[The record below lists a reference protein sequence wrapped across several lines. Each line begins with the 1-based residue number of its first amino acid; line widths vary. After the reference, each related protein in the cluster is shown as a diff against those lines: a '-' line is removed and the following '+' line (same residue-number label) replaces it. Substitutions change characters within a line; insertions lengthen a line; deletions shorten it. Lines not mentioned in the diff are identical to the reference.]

1 MEKRWFFKKE
11 NWKIISS
18 FPKLPDWNYKICIVK
33 KTRSLDQNRFYWWY
47 VLKFIVLQYKDFW
60 YIYTTENLHD
70 IFKKVFIPK
79 KRIKSDFS
87 RKFVYLSGSTSD
99 LNTKQFSDYIERI
112 KAIFE
117 FWEME
122 KLWLEKIDSF
132 VIPDIDN
139 DDLLYRESLIV

>member
-18 FPKLPDWNYKICIVK
+18 FPKLPDWRYKISIVK
-33 KTRSLDQNRFYWWY
+33 QKRSWDQNRFYWGY
-47 VLKFIVLQYKDFW
+47 ILKFIVLQYKDFW

-70 IFKKVFIPK
+70 IFKKVFLPK
-79 KRIKSDFS
+79 KKIKSDFS
-87 RKFVYLSGSTSD
+87 KKFVYVSWSTGDLSS
-99 LNTKQFSDYIERI
+99 KQFSDYIDLI

-122 KLWLEKIDSF
+122 KLRLEKIDKF
-132 VIPDIDN
+132 IIPDITE
-139 DDLLYRESLIV
+139 DDLLYRESQIV

>member
-1 MEKRWFFKKE
+1 MWYFTKE
-11 NWKIISS
+11 NWKIIAW
-18 FPKLPDWNYKICIVK
+18 FPKLPDGFYKISEVK
-33 KTRSLDQNRFYWWY
+33 KTRSNNQNRMYWGY
-47 VLKFIVLQYKDFW
+47 ILKYILTQYKDFW
-60 YIYTTENLHD
+60 YIYTTENLHE
-70 IFKKVFIPK
+70 IFKRVFIPK

-87 RKFVYLSGSTSD
+87 KKCIYVMGSTQD

-132 VIPDIDN
+132 VIPDIND
-139 DDLLYRESLIV
+139 DDLLYWESQIM